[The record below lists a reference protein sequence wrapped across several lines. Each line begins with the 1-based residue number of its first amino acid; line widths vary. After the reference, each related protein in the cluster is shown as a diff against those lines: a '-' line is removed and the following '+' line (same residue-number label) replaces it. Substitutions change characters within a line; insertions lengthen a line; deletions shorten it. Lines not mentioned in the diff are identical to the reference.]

1 MSKIVSQYADQV
13 SQLIVYPA
21 IALVLFMAVFAAV
34 LLQVRR
40 MSREHLREVSQ
51 LPFDPADEP
60 RTPNDQNP

>member
-13 SQLIVYPA
+13 SGLVVYPA

-40 MSREHLREVSQ
+40 MSREHLREVSH
-51 LPFDPADEP
+51 LPFDTADEP